1 MNLSTRLVAALG
13 TLLLAASALAA
24 LWGVALVVW
33 TLRAGPT
40 ATRVMATMV
49 AFGLAIGCGLTGVVL
64 RKRAAGTLLPSDV
77 DLSVGFRG
85 GQGGL

>member
-1 MNLSTRLVAALG
+1 MGLIARLTALLG
-13 TLLLAASALAA
+13 TLLLAASSLAA
-24 LWGVALVVW
+24 LWGVGLLVWMLWV
-33 TLRAGPT
+33 GPT
-40 ATRVMATMV
+40 ATRVMAAMV
-49 AFGLAIGCGLTGVVL
+49 AFGLALGGGLTGTVL

>member
-1 MNLSTRLVAALG
+1 VNVRTRLATAVG

-24 LWGVALVVW
+24 LCGVGLVGW
-33 TLRAGPT
+33 LLLTGPT
-40 ATRVMATMV
+40 GPRVVAAMV
-49 AFGLAIGCGLTGVVL
+49 AFGFALSAGLTGLVV

-77 DLSVGFRG
+77 DLSIGFRG

>member
-1 MNLSTRLVAALG
+1 MFVPTRLVALLG
-13 TLLLAASALAA
+13 TVLLAVAALAA
-24 LWGVALVVW
+24 LWGVALVGW

-49 AFGLAIGCGLTGVVL
+49 AFGLAIGCGLTGAVA
-64 RKRAAGTLLPSDV
+64 RKWAAGTLLPSDV

>member
-1 MNLSTRLVAALG
+1 MPLRTRLVALLG
-13 TLLLAASALAA
+13 TLLLSVGALAA
-24 LWGVALVVW
+24 LWGVGLVGW
-33 TLRAGPT
+33 TLWAGPT
-40 ATRVMATMV
+40 EARIVAAMV
-49 AFGLAIGCGLTGVVL
+49 AFGLALGAGLTGVVL

>member
-1 MNLSTRLVAALG
+1 MSVVSRLAALAG
-13 TLLLAASALAA
+13 ALLLAVSALAA
-24 LWGVALVVW
+24 LWGVGLVGW
-33 TLRAGPT
+33 MLWAGPT

-49 AFGLAIGCGLTGVVL
+49 AFGLSIGCGLTGVVL
-64 RKRAAGTLLPSDV
+64 RKHAAGTLLPSDV

>member
-1 MNLSTRLVAALG
+1 MRRTITALLG
-13 TLLLAASALAA
+13 TLLLAAGALAA
-24 LWGVALVVW
+24 LWGVALVGW
-33 TLRAGPT
+33 TLWAGPT
-40 ATRVMATMV
+40 EARVVATMV
-49 AFGLAIGCGLTGVVL
+49 AFGLALGAGLTGVVL

>member
-1 MNLSTRLVAALG
+1 MGLRTHLTALLG
-13 TLLLAASALAA
+13 LLFLAVSALAA
-24 LWGVALVVW
+24 LCGVGLVGWV
-33 TLRAGPT
+33 LLAGPT
-40 ATRVMATMV
+40 GPRVVAAMV
-49 AFGLAIGCGLTGVVL
+49 AFGLALSAGLTGLVV

>member
-1 MNLSTRLVAALG
+1 MSVPTRLTALLG
-13 TLLLAASALAA
+13 TLLLVASALAG
-24 LWGVALVVW
+24 LWGVTLVGW
-33 TLRAGPT
+33 TLWAGPT
-40 ATRVMATMV
+40 ATRVVATMV
-49 AFGLAIGCGLTGVVL
+49 AFGLALGLGLTGLVL

>member
-1 MNLSTRLVAALG
+1 MALTTRVAGLVGL
-13 TLLLAASALAA
+13 LLLAASALAA
-24 LWGVALVVW
+24 LWGVGLVGW
-33 TLRAGPT
+33 TLWAGPT
-40 ATRVMATMV
+40 ATRIMAAMV
-49 AFGLAIGCGLTGVVL
+49 AFGLAMGFGLTGVVL

>member
-1 MNLSTRLVAALG
+1 VSLRTRLVALLG
-13 TLLLAASALAA
+13 TLFLAASALAA
-24 LWGVALVVW
+24 LWGVALVGW
-33 TLRAGPT
+33 TLWAGPT

-49 AFGLAIGCGLTGVVL
+49 AFGLAMGCGLTGLVC

>member
-1 MNLSTRLVAALG
+1 MGSTTRLTALAG
-13 TLLLAASALAA
+13 TLLLAASALCA
-24 LWGVALVVW
+24 LWGVGLVAW
-33 TLRAGPT
+33 MLWIGPT

-49 AFGLAIGCGLTGVVL
+49 AFGLAMGCGLTGVVF

>member
-1 MNLSTRLVAALG
+1 MVPTTRLLG
-13 TLLLAASALAA
+13 FAGHVCLAASALAT
-24 LWGVALVVW
+24 LCGVGVVGW
-33 TLRAGPT
+33 LLLASPT
-40 ATRVMATMV
+40 APRVMAAMM

>member
-1 MNLSTRLVAALG
+1 MSLTARLAALAG

-24 LWGVALVVW
+24 LWGVGLVGW
-33 TLRAGPT
+33 TLWAGPT
-40 ATRVMATMV
+40 ATRVVAAMV

>member
-1 MNLSTRLVAALG
+1 MSVPTRLTALLG
-13 TLLLAASALAA
+13 TLLLVASALAG
-24 LWGVALVVW
+24 LWGVTLVGW
-33 TLRAGPT
+33 TLWAGPA

-49 AFGLAIGCGLTGVVL
+49 AFGLALGLGLTGLVL

>member
-1 MNLSTRLVAALG
+1 MDLSARVVALLG

-24 LWGVALVVW
+24 LWGLGLVASIVR
-33 TLRAGPT
+33 TGPT
-40 ATRVMATMV
+40 EPRVVAAMA
-49 AFGLAIGCGLTGVVL
+49 AFGLAMGCGLTGVVAC
-64 RKRAAGTLLPSDV
+64 KWAAGSLLPSDV